1 MDRQETGVWNTCA
14 LPMSWLEVQLS
25 YFYGP
30 RAWALY
36 DIFLPLY
43 YSCSVI
49 FMLIG
54 FHLVQQTFSVYYV
67 PRKVIVVL
75 LLREHDLMF
84 YIFSVLP

>member
-1 MDRQETGVWNTCA
+1 MCLQCA
-14 LPMSWLEVQLS
+14 LPMSWLKVQLS

-30 RAWALY
+30 QAWALY
-36 DIFLPLY
+36 DGFLPVY

-54 FHLVQQTFSVYYV
+54 FHLVQQIFSVYHV
-67 PRKVIVVL
+67 ARKVLVVL

-84 YIFSVLP
+84 SIFSVLP